1 MKNIIYII
9 LLSIPIVNLHS
20 QEVSDTV
27 FTSEELLKIGDY
39 IDSLEN
45 ELLYINKKLELT
57 EKLAEQYKISNSEM
71 SDLLVYNEKHQSV
84 RDAQYKL
91 LESSLESYQKYIKE
105 NRRPFWDKPLVW
117 FLVGAGTIYFSS
129 TIVANIK

>member
-1 MKNIIYII
+1 MKNLIYII
-9 LLSIPIVNLHS
+9 LISIPIINVYS

-27 FTSEELLKIGDY
+27 FTSEQVLKIGNY

-57 EKLAEQYKISNSEM
+57 EKLAEQYKISNLEM
-71 SDLLVYNEKHQSV
+71 SELLSYNEKHQSV
-84 RDAQYKL
+84 RDAQYNL
-91 LESSLESYQKYIKE
+91 LESSVQSYQKYIKE
-105 NRRPFWDKPLVW
+105 NKRPFWDKPLVW

>member
-1 MKNIIYII
+1 MKNLIYII
-9 LLSIPIVNLHS
+9 LISIPIINVHS

-27 FTSEELLKIGDY
+27 FTSEQVLKIGNY

-57 EKLAEQYKISNSEM
+57 EKLAEQYKISNLEM
-71 SDLLVYNEKHQSV
+71 SELLSYNEKHQSV
-84 RDAQYKL
+84 RDAQYNL
-91 LESSLESYQKYIKE
+91 LESSVQSYQKYIKE
-105 NRRPFWDKPLVW
+105 NKRPFWDKPLVW

>member
-1 MKNIIYII
+1 MKNIVYII

-27 FTSEELLKIGDY
+27 FTSEEVLKIGDY